1 MNTNNLFVEI
11 DYAQEKKNGE
21 EICGDSFTQKQIP
34 EEGRRIVVLSDG
46 LGSGVKANIL
56 SCMTAEMAI
65 RFIAS
70 DMDLIESVKVIMDV
84 LPVCEVRKISYS
96 TLTVVDT
103 LLNGE
108 TRIIEMDNPPHI
120 HLRGNKIVNDEK
132 IKEYTAKGWQ
142 NRTIR
147 VTTTSVEPEDRIII
161 FSDGITQAG
170 LGSSN
175 YHLGWRLSGCLEYAL
190 NQVNKDAKI
199 SARKLAS
206 NIISEALVHEEEY
219 VPHDDMT
226 CAVIYFRS
234 PRRTMVI
241 SGPPFHQDQD
251 KEYARLLDEFNGK
264 KVICGGTTA
273 NIISRELRREVFTS
287 LKRYGDL
294 PPISKMDGIDLVTEG
309 ILTLSRT
316 YQLLKD
322 RDAVHDPSAASALAE
337 LLRESDIINFYIG
350 TRINEA
356 HQDPTLPR
364 ELEIRRNI
372 IKKIVRLLEEQYL
385 KEIHLNFI

>member
-1 MNTNNLFVEI
+1 MNENQLFVEV
-11 DYAQEKKNGE
+11 DYAQEKKFGE
-21 EICGDSFTQKQIP
+21 EICGDSFAVKQIP

-46 LGSGVKANIL
+46 LGSGIKANIL
-56 SCMTAEMAI
+56 SCMTAEMAV

-96 TLTVVDT
+96 TLTVIDT
-103 LLNGE
+103 LISGK

-120 HLRGNKIVNDEK
+120 HLRGSKLVTDDEC
-132 IKEYTAKGWQ
+132 KEFTAPGWK
-142 NRTIR
+142 NRIIR
-147 VTTTSVEPEDRIII
+147 VSTTTVEPEDRIII

-170 LGSSN
+170 LGSKKF
-175 YHLGWRLSGCLEYAL
+175 HLGWRFNGCLDYASSL
-190 NQVNKDAKI
+190 IEKARNI

-206 NIISEALVHEEEY
+206 NIINEALVHEEDL

-226 CAVIYFRS
+226 CAVMYFRS

-241 SGPPFHQDQD
+241 SGPPFHPEQDRN
-251 KEYARLLDEFNGK
+251 YAKQLEAFPGK

-273 NIISRELRREVFTS
+273 NIISRELRREIQTS
-287 LKRYGDL
+287 LKRYSDL
-294 PPISKMDGIDLVTEG
+294 PPSSTMDGIDLVTEG
-309 ILTLSRT
+309 ILTLSKT

-322 RDAVHDPSAASALAE
+322 HDFVHDPSAASALAE
-337 LLRESDIINFYIG
+337 LLRESDIIDFYVG

-372 IKKIVRLLEEQYL
+372 VKKIVRVLEEKYL
-385 KEIHLNFI
+385 KEIHLNYI

>member
-1 MNTNNLFVEI
+1 MEENHLFVEV
-11 DYAQEKKNGE
+11 DYAQEKKIGE
-21 EICGDSFTQKQIP
+21 EICGDSFALKQIP

-56 SCMTAEMAI
+56 SCMTAEMAV

-84 LPVCEVRKISYS
+84 LPVCEIRKISYS

-103 LLNGE
+103 LLSGE

-120 HLRGNKIVNDEK
+120 HLRGNKIVTDEK
-132 IKEYTAKGWQ
+132 IEEFTAPGWK

-147 VTTTSVEPEDRIII
+147 VSTTLVQPEDRIII

-170 LGSSN
+170 LGSKR
-175 YHLGWRLSGCLEYAL
+175 YHLGWRLSGCLEYAA
-190 NQVNKDAKI
+190 NKITVENKI

-206 NIISEALVHEEEY
+206 EIINEALVHEEDY

-241 SGPPFHQDQD
+241 SGPPFHPEQDR
-251 KEYARLLDEFNGK
+251 EYAQRLANYSGK
-264 KVICGGTTA
+264 KIICGGTTA
-273 NIISRELRREVFTS
+273 NIIARELRREVTTE
-287 LKRYGDL
+287 LKRCGDL
-294 PPISKMDGIDLVTEG
+294 PPASQMDGIDLVTEG

-322 RDAVHDPSAASALAE
+322 RDAAHDPSAASALAE
-337 LLRESDIINFYIG
+337 LLRESDIIEFYIG

-372 IKKIVRLLEEQYL
+372 IKKIIRVLEEQYL
-385 KEIHLNFI
+385 KEIHLNYI

>member
-1 MNTNNLFVEI
+1 MSDNQLFVEV
-11 DYAQEKKNGE
+11 DYGQERKYGE
-21 EICGDSFTQKQIP
+21 EICGDSFSFKQIQ

-56 SCMTAEMAI
+56 SCMTAEMAV

-70 DMDLIESVKVIMDV
+70 DMDLLESVKVIMDV

-96 TLTVVDT
+96 TLTVVDM
-103 LLNGE
+103 LISGE

-120 HLRGNKIVNDEK
+120 HLRGNNVVSNE
-132 IKEYTAKGWQ
+132 ECQEFTAPGWH
-142 NRTIR
+142 NRKIR
-147 VTTTSVEPEDRIII
+147 VSKINVEPEDRIII

-170 LGSSN
+170 LGSKQL
-175 YHLGWRLSGCLEYAL
+175 HLGWRLNGCTDFVIS
-190 NQVNKDAKI
+190 QVEKEKNI
-199 SARKLAS
+199 SARKLAA
-206 NIISEALVHEEEY
+206 NIIDEAITHEEDY

-226 CAVIYFRS
+226 CSVIYFRS

-241 SGPPFHQDQD
+241 SGPPFH
-251 KEYARLLDEFNGK
+251 KEHDRDYAQRLAMFPGK
-264 KVICGGTTA
+264 KIICGGTTA
-273 NIISRELRREVFTS
+273 NIISRELSREIHTS
-287 LKRYGDL
+287 LKRFGDL
-294 PPISKMDGIDLVTEG
+294 PPASTMSGIDLVTEG

-316 YQLLKD
+316 YQILKD
-322 RDAVHDPSAASALAE
+322 RDTIHDPSPASALAE
-337 LLRESDIINFYIG
+337 LLRESDIIDFYVG

-372 IKKIVRLLEEQYL
+372 IKKIIRILEEEYL
-385 KEIHLNFI
+385 KEINLNYI

>member
-1 MNTNNLFVEI
+1 MDNKNLFVEV
-11 DYAQEKKNGE
+11 DYAQEEKNGE
-21 EICGDSFTQKQIP
+21 EICGDSFALKQIP
-34 EEGRRIVVLSDG
+34 EEERRIVVLSDG

-56 SCMTAEMAI
+56 SCMTAEMAV

-84 LPVCEVRKISYS
+84 LPVCEIRKISYS
-96 TLTVVDT
+96 TLTVVDS

-120 HLRGNKIVNDEK
+120 HLRGNKVVKDEK
-132 IKEYTAKGWQ
+132 IKEYTAPGWQ

-147 VTTTSVEPEDRIII
+147 VSTTKVEPEDRIII

-170 LGSSN
+170 LGSKN
-175 YHLGWRLSGCLEYAL
+175 FHLGWRFSGCLEYAIS
-190 NQVNKDAKI
+190 QVTKDPKI
-199 SARKLAS
+199 SARKLAA
-206 NIISEALVHEEEY
+206 NIISEALTHEEDY

-241 SGPPFHQDQD
+241 SGPPFHSEQDS
-251 KEYARLLDEFNGK
+251 EYANMLSEFNGK

-273 NIISRELRREVFTS
+273 NIIARELKREVYTS

-294 PPISKMDGIDLVTEG
+294 PPASTMNGIDLVTEG

-322 RDAVHDPSAASALAE
+322 RDAKHDPSAASALAE
-337 LLRESDIINFYIG
+337 LLRESDIIDFYIG

-372 IKKIVRLLEEQYL
+372 IKKIVRVLEEQYL

>member
-1 MNTNNLFVEI
+1 MNGKNLFVEV
-11 DYAQEKKNGE
+11 DYAQEEKNGE
-21 EICGDSFTQKQIP
+21 EICGDSFALKQIP
-34 EEGRRIVVLSDG
+34 EEERRIVVLSDG

-56 SCMTAEMAI
+56 SCMTAEMAV

-70 DMDLIESVKVIMDV
+70 DMDLVESVKVIMDV

-120 HLRGNKIVNDEK
+120 HLRGNKIVKDEK
-132 IKEYTAKGWQ
+132 VKEYTATGWQ

-147 VTTTSVEPEDRIII
+147 VSSTKVEPEDRIII

-170 LGSSN
+170 LGSKN
-175 YHLGWRLSGCLEYAL
+175 FHLGWRYNGCLDYAI
-190 NQVNKDAKI
+190 NQVTKDPKI

-206 NIISEALVHEEEY
+206 NIIGEALTHEEDY

-241 SGPPFHQDQD
+241 SGPPFHAEQDR
-251 KEYARLLDEFNGK
+251 EYARLLDDFNGK

-273 NIISRELRREVFTS
+273 NIIARELKREVYTS

-294 PPISKMDGIDLVTEG
+294 PPASTMNGIDLVTEG

-316 YQLLKD
+316 YQLLKE
-322 RDAVHDPSAASALAE
+322 RDAKHDPSAASALAE
-337 LLRESDIINFYIG
+337 LLRESDIIDFYIG

-372 IKKIVRLLEEQYL
+372 IKKIVRVLEEQYL